1 MSKTQKDR
9 EIVERVTERFVKSN
23 RNSGNDVPRKDIRA
37 AVVRHMIRR
46 DLQGKN

>member
-9 EIVERVTERFVKSN
+9 EIVERVTERFVRSN
-23 RNSGNDVPRKDIRA
+23 QSNGQNVSRKDVRA